1 MTYALLVSVFVIA
14 SCGLIYEL
22 IASTLASYLLGDSV
36 LQFSTVIG
44 TYMFAMGIGSFLSR
58 YLVRSLVAWFI
69 QIELLVG
76 LVGGFSAALL
86 FLAYAYG
93 ASFRPTL
100 YLMVLLVG
108 TLVGLEIP
116 LLLRILRD
124 RLEFRDLV
132 AQVLTLDYI
141 GALAASLAFPL
152 ILVPKVGLIRS
163 ALLFGLLNVLV
174 ALWSTYL
181 FRSSVERVGALRAQC
196 LFAVLLLAAGTIGAG
211 KIDAFAEGAMYADD
225 VILARS
231 SPYQRIVLTRWRED
245 VRLFLNNHLQFSSQ
259 DEYRY
264 HEALVHPALASIS
277 QPKRVLVLGGGD
289 GLAVREILRYPSVE
303 HIRLV
308 DLDPEMTR
316 LASNHDTFLKMN
328 GGSMLSPK
336 VSVVNQ
342 DAFQWIETNKEFFDF
357 VVIDLPDP
365 SNYSLGKLY
374 TNLFYKRVKG
384 ALSRQGMLAVQCTSP
399 LFARQS
405 FWCIVETIRSTGLQV
420 WPYHLYVPSFG
431 EWGFTLASMNA
442 YVQPET
448 LPAGLRF
455 LDKTGLASMFQFPI
469 DMGPVTA
476 QVNRLNNQVLVH
488 YYDTEWHK
496 VIP

>member
-44 TYMFAMGIGSFLSR
+44 TYLFAMGIGSFLSR
-58 YLVRSLVAWFI
+58 YLVRSLVAWFV
-69 QIELLVG
+69 QVELLVG
-76 LVGGFSAALL
+76 LVGGFSAAVL
-86 FLAYAYG
+86 FLAFSYG
-93 ASFRPTL
+93 ASFRPML
-100 YLMVLLVG
+100 YLLVLLVG

-163 ALLFGLLNVLV
+163 ALLFGLLNAAV
-174 ALWSTYL
+174 ALWSTWL
-181 FRSSVERVGALRAQC
+181 FKSGIERVGALRTQC
-196 LFAVLLLAAGTIGAG
+196 VLAVVLLAAGVAGAG
-211 KIDAFAEGAMYADD
+211 KINDFAEGAMYADD

-231 SPYQRIVLTRWRED
+231 SPYQRIVLTRWRD
-245 VRLFLNNHLQFSSQ
+245 DIRLFLNNHLQFSSR

-264 HEALVHPALASIS
+264 HEALVHPGLASI
-277 QPKRVLVLGGGD
+277 PVPRRVLVLGGGD

-303 HIRLV
+303 QVLLV

-316 LASNHDTFLKMN
+316 LSRHHDTFLELN

-336 VSVVNQ
+336 VTVVNQ
-342 DAFQWIETNKEFFDF
+342 DAFQWLESNREFFDF
-357 VVIDLPDP
+357 IVVDLPDP

-374 TNLFYKRVKG
+374 TNLFYKRVEG
-384 ALSRQGMLAVQCTSP
+384 ALSRQGVLAVQCTSP

-405 FWCIVETIRSTGLQV
+405 YWCIAETIRSTGLQV
-420 WPYHLYVPSFG
+420 RPYHLYVPSFG
-431 EWGFTLASMNA
+431 EWGFVLASTNA
-442 YVQPET
+442 YSLPET
-448 LPAGLRF
+448 LPQGLRF
-455 LDKTGLASMFQFPI
+455 LDKVGLASMFQFPI
-469 DMGPVTA
+469 DMGPVSA

-488 YYDTEWHK
+488 TYDTEWHK

>member
-1 MTYALLVSVFVIA
+1 
-14 SCGLIYEL
+14 
-22 IASTLASYLLGDSV
+22 
-36 LQFSTVIG
+36 
-44 TYMFAMGIGSFLSR
+44 
-58 YLVRSLVAWFI
+58 
-69 QIELLVG
+69 
-76 LVGGFSAALL
+76 
-86 FLAYAYG
+86 
-93 ASFRPTL
+93 
-100 YLMVLLVG
+100 MVLLVG